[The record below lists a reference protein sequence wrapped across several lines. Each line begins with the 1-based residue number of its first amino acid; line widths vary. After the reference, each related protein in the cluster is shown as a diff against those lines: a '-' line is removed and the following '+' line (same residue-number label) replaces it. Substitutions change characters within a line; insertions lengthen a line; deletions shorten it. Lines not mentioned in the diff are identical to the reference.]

1 MKGAAQGCVERY
13 LELSGLK
20 ESSLKPVATPN
31 IEDHLLAPDDFETKG
46 VLATCCSKAVL
57 KCLYMVRLARPE
69 LYWAVNALAREV
81 TKWNIACDKR
91 LHRLISYIHWK
102 GETCII
108 SYIGDKPSDCK
119 LFLFCDASF
128 AGDLRDSRSTSG
140 SLLCIVGP
148 NTFCPINWLCKKQT
162 AVSHSSTEAEII
174 ALDTALRMDG
184 IPTLDLWDTVIDVLE
199 PQIKS
204 KIEPPTV
211 LNYDL
216 ETKILAEI
224 DHVPPNIERSS
235 ERGKLVLL
243 EDNDA
248 VIKMCIKGRAP
259 NMRHVQRTHRI
270 NVDSIFERILTDPA
284 ISIKWVGTKVQC
296 ADIFTKGNFSEQTWR
311 YLCRLIQI
319 FDSGSVDSPII
330 REIP

>member
-1 MKGAAQGCVERY
+1 
-13 LELSGLK
+13 
-20 ESSLKPVATPN
+20 
-31 IEDHLLAPDDFETKG
+31 
-46 VLATCCSKAVL
+46 
-57 KCLYMVRLARPE
+57 
-69 LYWAVNALAREV
+69 
-81 TKWNIACDKR
+81 
-91 LHRLISYIHWK
+91 
-102 GETCII
+102 
-108 SYIGDKPSDCK
+108 
-119 LFLFCDASF
+119 
-128 AGDLRDSRSTSG
+128 
-140 SLLCIVGP
+140 
-148 NTFCPINWLCKKQT
+148 
-162 AVSHSSTEAEII
+162 
-174 ALDTALRMDG
+174 MDG

-259 NMRHVQRTHRI
+259 SMRHVQRTHRI

-319 FDSGSVDSPII
+319 FDSGSVDSPVI
-330 REIP
+330 RELP